1 LKASKILR
9 WILLSEYLLELQ
21 RRSAQREYSNV
32 HQEPAFLFGE
42 KEGGGYFMA
51 KIIIKELESLT
62 ANDAGRIIR
71 KDGNLAG

>member
-1 LKASKILR
+1 
-9 WILLSEYLLELQ
+9 
-21 RRSAQREYSNV
+21 
-32 HQEPAFLFGE
+32 
-42 KEGGGYFMA
+42 MA